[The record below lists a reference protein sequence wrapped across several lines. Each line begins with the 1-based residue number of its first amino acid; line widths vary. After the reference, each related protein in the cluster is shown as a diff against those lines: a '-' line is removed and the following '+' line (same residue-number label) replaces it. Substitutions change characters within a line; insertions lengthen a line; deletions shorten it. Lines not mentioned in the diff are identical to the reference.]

1 MRDGNMKV
9 AILWNGDKNSAFAFG
24 NATSDFDISFLLT
37 FLKKGCFNNSLLS
50 SLRVQS
56 DKIRVP
62 FFWAK
67 MKTAR
72 PEEYREIIA
81 ELKEDYGIEAIVTD
95 GGQSLV
101 EDACGAAGMKVIK
114 A

>member
-1 MRDGNMKV
+1 MKV
-9 AILWNGDKNSAFAFG
+9 AVLWNGDKSSAFAFG
-24 NATSDFDISFLLT
+24 NVKGDFDISFLLT
-37 FLKKGCFNNSLLS
+37 FLTKGCFNASLLS
-50 SLRVQS
+50 SIRLQC

-62 FFWAK
+62 FFLAK

-72 PEEYREIIA
+72 PEEYREIIS
-81 ELKEDYGIEAIVTD
+81 ELREDYGIEAIVSD
-95 GGQSLV
+95 GSQSLV